1 MLDTEPLASEMEFL
15 FTHGAQGTPCSDA
28 WHTDL
33 TCLTSCCRD
42 DHHLRTSGDVLSKSA
57 SRRSFHHPDGR
68 RLQECVLNAAL
79 QVYCSLVT
87 SPSSFLSSMLA
98 AMIELRVIVPPAY
111 QGRRSLASA
120 VFRASKHPTP
130 VG

>member
-42 DHHLRTSGDVLSKSA
+42 DHHLRTGGDVLSKSA
-57 SRRSFHHPDGR
+57 PRAEAFIIRMGEDSK
-68 RLQECVLNAAL
+68 NAFGIL
-79 QVYCSLVT
+79 YCGY
-87 SPSSFLSSMLA
+87 
-98 AMIELRVIVPPAY
+98 IVHWRPLLPLFFQACW
-111 QGRRSLASA
+111 LL
-120 VFRASKHPTP
+120 
-130 VG
+130 